1 MKCYDLACG
10 VRTMTQEVKYFFPT
24 LSSEAIFFIYQ
35 LSEYLEM
42 RKIAHVKEPTNQAH
56 FLDFHRLSQSY
67 PVSKSNMHPRTEIS
81 ATVTVNP
88 RIPHYLCLV
97 SDNLRQTQHEKSPC
111 LQLRTVDTAFEGSP
125 LNAPSQVLVTPLL
138 RSDVALKIFVPPVM
152 NRLQSSN
159 LDRRYTSWRGVYR
172 ALLRNCW

>member
-1 MKCYDLACG
+1 
-10 VRTMTQEVKYFFPT
+10 MTQPVVLEPWHRKSNIFSPT
-24 LSSEAIFFIYQ
+24 LSSDA
-35 LSEYLEM
+35 LEM
-42 RKIAHVKEPTNQAH
+42 RKIAHVVKEPTNQAH

-67 PVSKSNMHPRTEIS
+67 PVSKSNMHPCTEIS
-81 ATVTVNP
+81 ATATANP
-88 RIPHYLCLV
+88 RISHYLCLV